1 MQSGWVRRRNR
12 RSSRFEYCPDA
23 ASRALSHQFLG
34 AATPGRWVMKPS
46 ADHAPSAAGPRLTCS
61 EIPRHIAI
69 IMDGNGRWAARRG
82 LPRLAGHQHG
92 TDNIRRIT
100 TAAAEIGVEYLTLW
114 AFSTDNWRR
123 PREEIEGILQILAG
137 VIERETDELDR
148 QGAQLRHIGSLEG
161 LDPQL
166 QAAVRAAVDRTR
178 TNDRL
183 ILTLAFNY
191 SGRQELLAA
200 IKSLMAS
207 GVPAAAVDEEIVQ
220 KHLFTWDL
228 PDPDLI
234 IRTSGEHRISNFLLW
249 QCAYSELFFTPTL
262 WPDFGPDDLLEA
274 VREFGRRERRFGGVP
289 THAPTAPLVNR

>member
-1 MQSGWVRRRNR
+1 MQP
-12 RSSRFEYCPDA
+12 SSEDLETA
-23 ASRALSHQFLG
+23 ASPARPCRS
-34 AATPGRWVMKPS
+34 
-46 ADHAPSAAGPRLTCS
+46 D
-61 EIPRHIAI
+61 IPRHVAI
-69 IMDGNGRWAARRG
+69 IMDGNGRWAAQRG

-100 TAAAEIGVEYLTLW
+100 TTAAQLGVEYLTLW

-123 PREEIEGILQILAG
+123 PREEIDGILHILAG
-137 VIERETDELDR
+137 VIERETEELDR

-166 QAAVRAAVDRTR
+166 QTAVRIAIDRTR
-178 TNDRL
+178 TNNRL

-200 IKSLMAS
+200 IKSLIAS
-207 GVPAAAVDEEIVQ
+207 GVPAAEIDEETLQ
-220 KHLFTWDL
+220 AHLFTRDL

-249 QCAYSELFFTPTL
+249 QSAYAELFFTPTL
-262 WPDFGPDDLLEA
+262 WPDFGPDDLFEA
-274 VREFGRRERRFGGVP
+274 VSEFGRRERRFGGVP
-289 THAPTAPLVNR
+289 SRDSTAPLVNR

>member
-1 MQSGWVRRRNR
+1 MKQADDQVGSLVHPATAAC
-12 RSSRFEYCPDA
+12 RS
-23 ASRALSHQFLG
+23 
-34 AATPGRWVMKPS
+34 TV
-46 ADHAPSAAGPRLTCS
+46 
-61 EIPRHIAI
+61 PRHIAI
-69 IMDGNGRWAARRG
+69 IMDGNGRWAAQRG

-123 PREEIEGILQILAG
+123 PREEIEGILHILAG
-137 VIERETDELDR
+137 VIERETEELNR

-161 LDPQL
+161 LDRDL
-166 QAAVRAAVDRTR
+166 QAAVLAAIDRTR
-178 TNDRL
+178 GNNRL

-200 IKSLMAS
+200 IKSLMMS
-207 GVPAAAVDEEIVQ
+207 GIPAEAVDEETLQ
-220 KHLFTWDL
+220 AHLFTRDL

-249 QCAYSELFFTPTL
+249 QSAYSEFFFTPTL
-262 WPDFGPDDLLEA
+262 WPDFGADDLFEA
-274 VREFGRRERRFGGVP
+274 VKEYARRERRFGGVP
-289 THAPTAPLVNR
+289 NHESAAPLVNR

>member
-1 MQSGWVRRRNR
+1 
-12 RSSRFEYCPDA
+12 
-23 ASRALSHQFLG
+23 
-34 AATPGRWVMKPS
+34 
-46 ADHAPSAAGPRLTCS
+46 
-61 EIPRHIAI
+61 
-69 IMDGNGRWAARRG
+69 MDGNGRWAAQRG

-100 TAAAEIGVEYLTLW
+100 TTAAEIGVEYLTLW

-123 PREEIEGILQILAG
+123 PREEIDGILHVLAG
-137 VIERETDELDR
+137 VIERETEELDR

-166 QAAVRAAVDRTR
+166 RTAVLAAIDRTR
-178 TNDRL
+178 SNNRL

-207 GVPAAAVDEEIVQ
+207 GVPAESVDEEMLQ
-220 KHLFTWDL
+220 AHLFTRDL

-234 IRTSGEHRISNFLLW
+234 VRTSGEHRISNFLLW
-249 QCAYSELFFTPTL
+249 QSAYSELYFTPTL
-262 WPDFGPDDLLEA
+262 WPDFGPDDLFDA

-289 THAPTAPLVNR
+289 NHEPTAPFVNR